1 MKISKEQI
9 AHDLAMV
16 YVNNRYGAE
25 VTGDFS
31 VGTSGGDVTGS
42 GSVETRRLPDT
53 GKVRKIK
60 VPTGEKTFMGLLEKK
75 ESVDAG
81 YAVDVV
87 FDEMI
92 NDYFDAYLR
101 FLELLDRR

>member
-1 MKISKEQI
+1 MPISKEQI

-16 YVNNRYGAE
+16 YVSNRHGAE

-31 VGTSGGDVTGS
+31 VSTSNGDVTGW
-42 GSVETRRLPDT
+42 GSVETRRLPHT
-53 GKVRKIK
+53 SKVRRIK

-75 ESVDAG
+75 KSVDAG
-81 YAVDVV
+81 YEVDEV

-92 NDYFDAYLR
+92 ADYYDAYSR
-101 FLELLDRR
+101 FLELLEAR